1 MGAVDTPQPRGG
13 KKKGHGFSRP
23 KRRVGIRIDMTP
35 MVDVA
40 FLLLIFFMCTTQ
52 FKPPERDRIT
62 LPESS
67 SESKSPES
75 DIITIA
81 VTKRPSVRVIYR
93 QGGEEVTR
101 EVAAEAVKTDMGL
114 VLSNAR
120 AASPAARMIVK
131 MDKDAP
137 YGIMADLM
145 PAFQEAKAPRFNV
158 QTDLGAKGGL
168 FGAKPKIR

>member
-1 MGAVDTPQPRGG
+1 ML
-13 KKKGHGFSRP
+13 KKK
-23 KRRVGIRIDMTP
+23 RRIGISIDMTP

-52 FKPPERDRIT
+52 FKPPERDKIT
-62 LPESS
+62 LPESN

-81 VTKRPSVRVIYR
+81 VTARKPEYGNQPGVRVIYR
-93 QGGEEVTR
+93 QRGEEVSR
-101 EVAAEAVKTDMGL
+101 LIPAEAVATDMAT

-120 AASPAARMIVK
+120 AANPMARIIVK

-137 YGIMADLM
+137 YGVMADMMQGL
-145 PAFQEAKAPRFNV
+145 QDAKAPRFNV
-158 QTDLGAKGGL
+158 QTELEGASGL
-168 FGAKPKIR
+168 FKKTPGTH